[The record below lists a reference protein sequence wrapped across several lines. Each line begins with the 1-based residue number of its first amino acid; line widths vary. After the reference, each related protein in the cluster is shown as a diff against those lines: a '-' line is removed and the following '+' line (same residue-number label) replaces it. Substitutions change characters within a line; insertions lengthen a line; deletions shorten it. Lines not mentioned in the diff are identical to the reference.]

1 MAAKLALCVA
11 LIHIPLALGG
21 RVREI
26 YLDNQCDKDI
36 RFVLHYREKHG
47 DWASRSYR
55 FAGNTAKWLGAGS
68 DPVKRLESDN
78 GLIYFWAISN
88 DGSVIWEGNNNYR
101 EGRCNDGDVR
111 GMRKYTDT
119 DGDIQLG
126 LTCPNGFSLVP
137 LEGGVVEGGIEGADT
152 DSATTAQEDEIEANE
167 VASYS
172 DSEEDPLAW

>member
-78 GLIYFWAISN
+78 GLIYL
-88 DGSVIWEGNNNYR
+88 
-101 EGRCNDGDVR
+101 C
-111 GMRKYTDT
+111 
-119 DGDIQLG
+119 L
-126 LTCPNGFSLVP
+126 NGFSLVP